1 MNIDGIKEG
10 GGTSKKDMVGMM
22 LKKIQKVLFGP
33 EKNGKRKSKG
43 YWLSQVHLMAGKME
57 CI

>member
-1 MNIDGIKEG
+1 
-10 GGTSKKDMVGMM
+10 MVGMM
-22 LKKIQKVLFGP
+22 LDKIQKVLFGP